1 VNGQS
6 FWGDVSAQGFSFPQ
20 AAPNSVEKSRRE
32 KRPKGEIVSSSSLAA
47 REIADAAAARSG
59 GVVKKRPARTDEDNA
74 VFRIY
79 PHELDC
85 DVLEEVIAS
94 LELEDRVELTDQL
107 EDASAV
113 LAVKARVKGATWL
126 RHAARAR
133 GMPIY
138 ALKVEGMPQL
148 ARAMQAMLGLNGLN
162 KSGGDDTDDD
172 KSMATATNAPVTGS
186 PGLPS
191 NGSSSIDGGSPV
203 TVTPA
208 DEVDALEEVRMAV
221 EQLVIPHREPV
232 ELLPRDERLRSMQA
246 ALITGEYRLTYETC
260 GEGNSARIKILHT
273 YIGS

>member
-1 VNGQS
+1 M
-6 FWGDVSAQGFSFPQ
+6 
-20 AAPNSVEKSRRE
+20 
-32 KRPKGEIVSSSSLAA
+32 
-47 REIADAAAARSG
+47 
-59 GVVKKRPARTDEDNA
+59 T
-74 VFRIY
+74 
-79 PHELDC
+79 
-85 DVLEEVIAS
+85 
-94 LELEDRVELTDQL
+94 
-107 EDASAV
+107 
-113 LAVKARVKGATWL
+113 VKARVKGATWL

-172 KSMATATNAPVTGS
+172 KSMATATNAAVTGS

-191 NGSSSIDGGSPV
+191 GGGSSSVDGGSPV

-232 ELLPRDERLRSMQA
+232 ELLPRDERLRGMQA